1 MSDSSDRTTKHVAFR
16 IQLTSSSKG
25 RLVEM
30 SKQLGMSQLAMTS
43 KMVEWF
49 AGQPQV
55 LQLAVL
61 GLYPG
66 AIEKDVAALILE
78 RLKHMPPKPAKA

>member
-1 MSDSSDRTTKHVAFR
+1 MSESQERSSNKHVAFR
-16 IQLTSSSKG
+16 IQLTSPSKA

-49 AGQPQV
+49 ANQPAM
-55 LQLAVL
+55 LQMAVL
-61 GLYPG
+61 GLYPDPIKKEV
-66 AIEKDVAALILE
+66 ATMIVEK
-78 RLKHMPPKPAKA
+78 LKEAKANRS